1 MKSGA
6 ENEQAVDN
14 FNFRTE
20 FFDRP
25 ACLHAKKIPVSWN
38 RRILETLLIFELSL
52 WLWKSMNE
60 HLRKSVNVAQKKR
73 SSV

>member
-1 MKSGA
+1 MNSGA

-25 ACLHAKKIPVSWN
+25 ACLHAKKIRFRGTV
-38 RRILETLLIFELSL
+38 EF
-52 WLWKSMNE
+52 
-60 HLRKSVNVAQKKR
+60 
-73 SSV
+73 